1 MEKEYS
7 CEDEVVNSDIIE
19 LIKKDFPQDDI
30 IEIIADFYKIFGDAT
45 RFKILY
51 SIKDHEL
58 CVCDISALLNMTV
71 SAVSHHLQ
79 ILRYSNL
86 VKTRKEGK
94 TVFYSLADK
103 HVTEV
108 IECGI
113 SHVDECF
120 RK

>member
-1 MEKEYS
+1 MEKDFVCNE
-7 CEDEVVNSDIIE
+7 EIIHNDIVE
-19 LIKKDFPQDDI
+19 KIKSNFPQDDI

-51 SIKDHEL
+51 SIKDNEL
-58 CVCDISALLNMTV
+58 CVCDISALLNMTI

-86 VKTRKEGK
+86 VKTRKDGK
-94 TVFYSLADK
+94 TVYYSLADK